1 MAIATVFTRGYGN
14 GTFDGPIP
22 LVLQRGYGGAAV
34 TAPAASGLLFR
45 QPESETRTER
55 AGYSTSGTS
64 RTESIAASVARGVKS
79 TESISKTEKTT
90 EGFSRP

>member
-14 GTFDGPIP
+14 GTFNGTIP
-22 LVLQRGYGGAAV
+22 LVLRRGYLVGDVVAA
-34 TAPAASGLLFR
+34 APTVSMAPIA
-45 QPESETRTER
+45 
-55 AGYSTSGTS
+55 

-79 TESISKTEKTT
+79 TESISKAEKTT

>member
-1 MAIATVFTRGYGN
+1 MADGILLQD
-14 GTFDGPIP
+14 GTGSLLLQDGSE
-22 LVLQRGYGGAAV
+22 LLLQSQAAV
-34 TAPAASGLLFR
+34 APTVSGRLFR
-45 QPESETRTER
+45 QPESETPTER

-79 TESISKTEKTT
+79 TESISKAEKTT